1 MSEPKQR
8 PEGPPE
14 LFAASLCLTHI
25 LEALDAKYGGC
36 EGQTLIDLTER
47 VVRIIEKS
55 EGETA

>member
-1 MSEPKQR
+1 MNEAKQR

-14 LFAASLCLTHI
+14 LVAASLCLTHI

-36 EGQTLIDLTER
+36 EGQTLIDCTER

-55 EGETA
+55 AGE

>member
-1 MSEPKQR
+1 MNEAKQR

-14 LFAASLCLTHI
+14 LVAASLCLTHI

-36 EGQTLIDLTER
+36 EGQMLVDLTER

-55 EGETA
+55 DGE